1 MSDTIQV
8 SRAEMLALK
17 ATLLSL
23 REALEVTSVALDKAL
38 TAKAEEEEGLLAKR
52 AVTAAS
58 RREREAA
65 LLAAAEE
72 EKRAFLAKRVAA
84 SKAKKKADVA
94 AAEEK
99 ATVAAAAPCAKAK
112 KPRAN
117 AGQTTAWSEWTV
129 LKKTEHKADIEAY
142 IAKRIEDCKA
152 GKVLYTADQDA
163 VKLGRAAAGDPVP
176 EKMAK
181 VGAHLS
187 WLKAYK
193 AEHEAEWLSFKAQ
206 WEVEHPKGSRT
217 SSVTGDAS
225 DAGSAVEGSGT
236 EAEAKPKRGRKPMT
250 QEQKDVAK
258 AKREAKKA
266 AVEFDP
272 LASQSA

>member
-1 MSDTIQV
+1 
-8 SRAEMLALK
+8 MLALK
-17 ATLLSL
+17 TTLLSL
-23 REALEVTSVALDKAL
+23 REALEVATVALDKAL
-38 TAKAEEEEGLLAKR
+38 TAKAEEEAGLVAKR

-72 EKRAFLAKRVAA
+72 EERAFLAKRA
-84 SKAKKKADVA
+84 A
-94 AAEEK
+94 AAEEEKVEMADAEEK
-99 ATVAAAAPCAKAK
+99 AKVAAGAKAK

-117 AGQTTAWSEWTV
+117 KGQKTAWSEWTV
-129 LKKTEHKADIEAY
+129 LMMAQHKAEIEAY
-142 IAKRIEDCKA
+142 ITERVDGCKA
-152 GKVLYTADQDA
+152 GKVLYTADQAA
-163 VKLGRAAAGDPVP
+163 VKLGRAAAGDIVP

-187 WLKAYK
+187 WLKAYTS
-193 AEHEAEWLSFKAQ
+193 EHEAEWLSFKQQ
-206 WEVEHPKGSRT
+206 WELENPKGSRT
-217 SSVTGDAS
+217 SSVTGGSS

-236 EAEAKPKRGRKPMT
+236 EAEAKPKRLRKLMT
-250 QEQKDVAK
+250 QEQKDAAK

-272 LASQSA
+272 LASQWA

>member
-38 TAKAEEEEGLLAKR
+38 TAKAEEVETLAD
-52 AVTAAS
+52 APAPPTV
-58 RREREAA
+58 
-65 LLAAAEE
+65 
-72 EKRAFLAKRVAA
+72 
-84 SKAKKKADVA
+84 KA
-94 AAEEK
+94 
-99 ATVAAAAPCAKAK
+99 AK

-117 AGQTTAWSEWTV
+117 KGKSTAWSEWTV
-129 LKKTEHKADIEAY
+129 LMKTQHAVAIEAY
-142 IAKRIEDCKA
+142 IAQRIEDCKA
-152 GKVLYTADQDA
+152 GKVLYTADQAA
-163 VKLGRAAAGDPVP
+163 VKLGRAAAGDPVSS
-176 EKMAK
+176 KMAN

-193 AEHEAEWLSFKAQ
+193 AEHEAEWLSFKTQ
-206 WEVEHPKGSRT
+206 WEVEHPKGSRAA
-217 SSVTGDAS
+217 SVADGAS
-225 DAGSAVEGSGT
+225 EAGSAEGAD
-236 EAEAKPKRGRKPMT
+236 EPEKPKRGRKPMT

>member
-8 SRAEMLALK
+8 SRAEMIALK

-38 TAKAEEEEGLLAKR
+38 MAKAEEK
-52 AVTAAS
+52 
-58 RREREAA
+58 
-65 LLAAAEE
+65 AAE
-72 EKRAFLAKRVAA
+72 
-84 SKAKKKADVA
+84 KAK
-94 AAEEK
+94 
-99 ATVAAAAPCAKAK
+99 K

-117 AGQTTAWSEWTV
+117 KGKSTAWSEWTV
-129 LKKTEHKADIEAY
+129 LMKTQHAAAIEAY
-142 IAKRIEDCKA
+142 IAQRIEDCKA
-152 GKVLYTADQDA
+152 GKVLYTADQAA
-163 VKLGRAAAGDPVP
+163 VKLGRAAAGDPVSS
-176 EKMAK
+176 KMAN

-206 WEVEHPKGSRT
+206 WEEAHPKGSRT

-225 DAGSAVEGSGT
+225 DAGSALEGSD
-236 EAEAKPKRGRKPMT
+236 EAEEKPKRGRKPMT
-250 QEQKDVAK
+250 QEQKDAAK
-258 AKREAKKA
+258 AKRDSKKA

-272 LASQSA
+272 LASQWA

>member
-38 TAKAEEEEGLLAKR
+38 TAKAEEVETLAD
-52 AVTAAS
+52 APAPPTV
-58 RREREAA
+58 
-65 LLAAAEE
+65 
-72 EKRAFLAKRVAA
+72 
-84 SKAKKKADVA
+84 KA
-94 AAEEK
+94 
-99 ATVAAAAPCAKAK
+99 AK

-117 AGQTTAWSEWTV
+117 KGKSTAWSEWTV
-129 LKKTEHKADIEAY
+129 LMKTQHAVAIEAY
-142 IAKRIEDCKA
+142 IAQRIEDCKA
-152 GKVLYTADQDA
+152 GKVLYTADQAA
-163 VKLGRAAAGDPVP
+163 VKLGRAAAGDPVSS
-176 EKMAK
+176 KMAN

-193 AEHEAEWLSFKAQ
+193 AEHEAEWLSFKTQ